1 MDAPAA
7 GLRIGPAGAAAP
19 QVVLASASP
28 SRRRLLADAGVPASC
43 EIAQVD
49 EDEVKRALKAE
60 GATPEQ
66 AAETL
71 AELKAQRVSR
81 RRAAALVIGADQMME
96 CNGVWFDK
104 PPDRDHAAAHLRA
117 LSGKPHRLITAVC
130 VVRDGTRL
138 WHHLE
143 QAQLRMRPLSDDFIE
158 CYLDAVGDAATTSV
172 GAYQLEGLG
181 AQLFDSV
188 EGDYFTILGLPLLPL
203 LDFLRRHEVV
213 PT

>member
-1 MDAPAA
+1 MDTPVA
-7 GLRIGPAGAAAP
+7 GPRIGPAAAAP
-19 QVVLASASP
+19 EVVLASASP
-28 SRRRLLADAGVPASC
+28 SRRRLLADAGVAASC
-43 EIAQVD
+43 ETAQVD

-81 RRAAALVIGADQMME
+81 RHAAALVIGADQMME
-96 CNGVWFDK
+96 CGGVWFDK

-117 LSGKPHRLITAVC
+117 LSGKEHRLITAVC

-143 QAQLRMRPLSDDFIE
+143 QACLRVRPLSDRFIE
-158 CYLDAVGDAATTSV
+158 DYLDAVGDSALTSV

-181 AQLFDSV
+181 AQLFESV

-203 LDFLRRHEVV
+203 LDFLRRHGAV